1 MLLQRESAEEDA
13 EWVFEQAMNRKNL
26 HSGGTFWNALSRR
39 LDEIITPMFAWI
51 LLYVDNYSNLD
62 LLKKDSPS
70 YVSQFWLSV
79 FRCQELCQFNYAEM
93 ATQGLGKSLAVT
105 GHKIIHTQEFGC
117 QFPFF
122 WLIKDVV
129 DSHLDSATHLAG
141 IFYNN
146 YYVIACQLMYI
157 HNCIQEAAIVDK
169 CTKNC
174 VNYLLVQGQEKYW
187 H

>member
-1 MLLQRESAEEDA
+1 MHVYLYKIHYFVCFFCLDECSFFGALVKHIHGMLLQREGAEEDA

-141 IFYNN
+141 I
-146 YYVIACQLMYI
+146 AS
-157 HNCIQEAAIVDK
+157 
-169 CTKNC
+169 
-174 VNYLLVQGQEKYW
+174 
-187 H
+187 